1 MATLDE
7 IQALPAKS
15 FPRLGQA
22 SDDLNWY
29 LVAAGELGSTAEK
42 LRIDLGVNKLDAT
55 EEPDNNDDSDSGYA
69 VGSLWIDVTADEAYR
84 CLDAAVGAAE
94 WVNTT
99 MDAADTIG
107 WVA

>member
-1 MATLDE
+1 MSIALEDLLLSQAATFRTL
-7 IQALPAKS
+7 IGLQS
-15 FPRLGQA
+15 
-22 SDDLNWY
+22 
-29 LVAAGELGSTAEK
+29 
-42 LRIDLGVNKLDAT
+42 GVNKLDAT
-55 EEPDNNDDSDSGYA
+55 TEPLDTDDSASGYS